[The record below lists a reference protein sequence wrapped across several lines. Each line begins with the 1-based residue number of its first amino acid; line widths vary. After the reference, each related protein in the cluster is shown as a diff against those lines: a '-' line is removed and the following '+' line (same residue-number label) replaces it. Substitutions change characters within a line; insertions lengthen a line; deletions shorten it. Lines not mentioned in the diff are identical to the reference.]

1 MKLSWSHKLFL
12 HINALI
18 GKNVF
23 RDKVMIFFGKRL
35 LFVFALS
42 AVVFF
47 FFGVLPHERMTF
59 LILTIGAFVC
69 AYGLSYSLA
78 MALRLPRPI
87 REFPHIREL
96 IIPLGRWKSFPSDH
110 TISATLLAMVH
121 YFISPYPVF
130 LLSLFVAL
138 CIMAGRVYCGVHY
151 PRDIIG
157 GILVAL
163 IATLAIVSVAAL
175 FTIV

>member
-1 MKLSWSHKLFL
+1 
-12 HINALI
+12 
-18 GKNVF
+18 
-23 RDKVMIFFGKRL
+23 MIFFGKRL

-47 FFGVLPHERMTF
+47 FFGVLPSERMIF
-59 LILTIGAFVC
+59 FILTMGAFVC

-87 REFPHIREL
+87 REFPYIREL
-96 IIPLGRWKSFPSDH
+96 IIPFGRWKSFPSDH
-110 TISATLLAMVH
+110 TISATLLAIVH

-163 IATLAIVSVAAL
+163 IAVLIVVASFLL